1 MAFNH
6 RGMALVSV
14 VLALAVLLTLAHIL
28 AEKIWHSTR
37 LAGAADRR
45 EQLFWATQ
53 AGIETARQKLAS
65 SYTESQGWRNYLTPG
80 TAPAYPET
88 PAWTSLVNGIT
99 VEIFLRDNPDGDDDP
114 RIDNDLKVFVLAR
127 AKNPQGIEA
136 MVESLCGFDQSIAA
150 GTTGTGPA
158 ARNILADLSTQ
169 PVSNYDIA
177 D

>member
-1 MAFNH
+1 MAFNQ
-6 RGMALVSV
+6 RGIALVSV
-14 VLALAVLLTLAHIL
+14 ILVLAVLLTLAHIL

-37 LAGAADRR
+37 QAGAAVSQA
-45 EQLFWATQ
+45 QLFWATQ
-53 AGIETARQKLAS
+53 SGIETARQKLAS
-65 SYTESQGWRNYLTPG
+65 SYADSQGWRNYLTPG

-88 PAWTSLVNGIT
+88 PAWTSMVNGIT

-127 AKNPQGIEA
+127 GTNPQGIEA

-158 ARNILADLSTQ
+158 TGNILGDLSAQ